1 LVDIYAVAII
11 ILLVIVS
18 LLIPIGAYYISIA
31 ISPEIEYVM
40 KRERFESGNPRSG
53 RSRGFFIMQYY
64 PYLLMF
70 SSLEPLVV
78 LLIFI
83 LISPHEFLNLISY
96 AVFVSLIIILPIL
109 YFAYKYA
116 EDLSLWREE

>member
-1 LVDIYAVAII
+1 LVDIYAVVII
-11 ILLVIVS
+11 TLLVIVS
-18 LLIPIGAYYISIA
+18 LLIPIGAYYISVA
-31 ISPEIEYVM
+31 VSPEIEYDM

-70 SSLEPLVV
+70 SSLEPLIV

-83 LISPHEFLNLISY
+83 LISPHELLNLISY

-116 EDLSLWREE
+116 EDLSLWKEE

>member
-1 LVDIYAVAII
+1 MVDIYAVAII
-11 ILLVIVS
+11 VLLVVVS
-18 LLIPIGAYYISIA
+18 LLIPLIAHYISIA

-64 PYLLMF
+64 PFLLMF
-70 SSLEPLVV
+70 SSLEPLIV
-78 LLIFI
+78 LLVFI
-83 LISPHEFLNLISY
+83 LISPHELLNLITY
-96 AVFVSLIIILPIL
+96 AVLVSFIIILPIL
-109 YFAYKYA
+109 YFAYKFA

>member
-1 LVDIYAVAII
+1 MVDIYAVAII

>member
-11 ILLVIVS
+11 VLLVVVS
-18 LLIPIGAYYISIA
+18 LLIPLIAHYISIA

-64 PYLLMF
+64 PFLLMF
-70 SSLEPLVV
+70 SSLEPLIV
-78 LLIFI
+78 LLVFI
-83 LISPHEFLNLISY
+83 LISPHELLNLITY
-96 AVFVSLIIILPIL
+96 AVLVSFIIILPIL
-109 YFAYKYA
+109 YFAYKFA

>member
-1 LVDIYAVAII
+1 LVDIYAIAMI

-18 LLIPIGAYYISIA
+18 LLIPVAAYYISIA
-31 ISPEIEYVM
+31 VSPDVEYVM

-64 PYLLMF
+64 PFLLMF

-83 LISPHEFLNLISY
+83 LLSPYDLLNLVSY
-96 AVFVSLIIILPIL
+96 VLVVSLIIILPIL
-109 YFAYKYA
+109 YIVYKYA
-116 EDLSLWREE
+116 EVLDLWREA

>member
-1 LVDIYAVAII
+1 MVDIYAVAII
-11 ILLVIVS
+11 ILLVVVS
-18 LLIPIGAYYISIA
+18 LLIPLIAHYISIA

-64 PYLLMF
+64 PFLLMF
-70 SSLEPLVV
+70 SSLEPLIV
-78 LLIFI
+78 LLVFI
-83 LISPHEFLNLISY
+83 LISPHELLNLITY
-96 AVFVSLIIILPIL
+96 AVLVSFIIILPIL
-109 YFAYKYA
+109 YFAYKFA